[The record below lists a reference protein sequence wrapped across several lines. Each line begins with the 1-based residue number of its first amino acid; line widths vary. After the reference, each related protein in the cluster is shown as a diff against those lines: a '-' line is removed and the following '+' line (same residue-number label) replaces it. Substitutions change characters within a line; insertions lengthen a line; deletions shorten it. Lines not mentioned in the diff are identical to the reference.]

1 MIKAAVLTA
10 TRAEYGLMRQLIFK
24 LDKDE
29 EIELNLL
36 VAGTHLSAAFG
47 MTVNEIKK
55 DGIPIAGQIDTLVES
70 DGIVNVGATMGKT
83 VAEFDR
89 YFAENKYDFLLVD
102 GDRYETLMVCIAAIN
117 HQIPIVHCG
126 GGATTAGAL
135 DDYWRH
141 SITKLSCLHF
151 ATMELYKRRIIAMGE
166 NPENVFCVG
175 SMGIDNIK
183 AMQLAEKC
191 DVEKKIGLQLDM
203 PYALVTFH
211 PVTVGNVD
219 VEGQTKALLSAC
231 EMMTNMKFIFT
242 KANADKGGYIINK
255 LLESFVANHAKSS
268 VCVDSLG
275 AYYYLSAMKYC
286 EFVLGNSSSGII
298 ETPSFGKPTVNIGDR
313 QKGRERADS
322 IIDCDVTVEAIS
334 AAIQKARS
342 YEFKNKCINVINPN
356 GDGKASDQ
364 IISIIKRVYKCGGF
378 SLSKC
383 FWWE

>member
-83 VAEFDR
+83 VAEFNR

-141 SITKLSCLHF
+141 AITKLSFLHF
-151 ATMELYKRRIIAMGE
+151 PSMERYRKRIIAMGE
-166 NPENVFCVG
+166 NPAHVFAVG
-175 SMGIDNIK
+175 SLGIDNIIEMK
-183 AMQLAEKC
+183 LAEKFQ
-191 DVEKKIGLQLDM
+191 VEDRLGFHLDM

-211 PVTVGNVD
+211 PATAVELDIREQIQILLD
-219 VEGQTKALLSAC
+219 VCDRIKD
-231 EMMTNMKFIFT
+231 MKFVFT
-242 KANADKGGYIINK
+242 KANADENGYIINE
-255 LLESFVANHAKSS
+255 LLEEYVREHAETS

-286 EFVLGNSSSGII
+286 ELVLGNSSSGLI
-298 ETPSFGKPTVNIGDR
+298 EAPSFEKPTVNVGDR
-313 QKGRERADS
+313 QKGRERAS
-322 IIDCDVTVEAIS
+322 CVIDCEVTAESIYASIE
-334 AAIQKARS
+334 KARS
-342 YEFKNKCINVINPN
+342 VEFKSRCLGVINPN
-356 GDGKASDQ
+356 GDGKASSR
-364 IISIIKRVYKCGGF
+364 IIGILKDIYHKEGF
-378 SLSKC
+378 SSGKT
-383 FWWE
+383 FWS